1 MKVAVLVMGMPRCI
15 HEGAWWFHNKCSPY
29 GDHYDMD
36 FYVHSWDDNSP
47 ELRQRIQNEWKTNN
61 VQIDNFDDYYEDWWE
76 PIERYNSIDAKT
88 KFVEDHVLGWFK
100 HGPHVGQFLS
110 TGLATDLLLS
120 SGIEYDYVIRTRFD
134 TILCPIDKNKWMTL
148 FIAIRAP
155 RLTRPGPHEHAIFVP
170 WLNFKC
176 GLPYLGDLIS
186 VSTFKSWKNYA
197 GKLNGQL
204 KKLLTKDKLKLSCL
218 NGVPDHITHVTWPFL
233 GINSGTHFYPILG
246 SMPVDFRVSLWRADG
261 YNKTVEESHF
271 EEIKNH
277 YANDMIARQS

>member
-1 MKVAVLVMGMPRCI
+1 MKVAVLVMGMPRCL
-15 HEGAWWFHNKCSPY
+15 HEGAWWFHNKCSPH
-29 GDHYDMD
+29 GDHYEMD
-36 FYVHSWDDNSP
+36 FYIHSWDDNSP

-76 PIERYNSIDAKT
+76 PIERYNSIDART

-110 TGLATDLLLS
+110 TGLATDLLFS

-148 FIAIRAP
+148 FIAIRNE
-155 RLTRPGPHEHAIFVP
+155 TRTEHAIFVP

-218 NGVPDHITHVTWPFL
+218 NGVPNHITHVTWPFL
-233 GINSGTHFYPILG
+233 GINSSTHFYPILG
-246 SMPVDFRVSLWRADG
+246 AMPVDFRVSLWRADG

-277 YANDMIARQS
+277 YASDMIARAKGEI

>member
-1 MKVAVLVMGMPRCI
+1 MKVAVLVMGMPRCL
-15 HEGAWWFHNKCSPY
+15 HEGAWWFHNKCSPH
-29 GDHYDMD
+29 GDHYEMD
-36 FYVHSWDDNSP
+36 FYIHSWDDNSP

-76 PIERYNSIDAKT
+76 PIERYNSIDART

-148 FIAIRAP
+148 FIAIRNE
-155 RLTRPGPHEHAIFVP
+155 TRTEHAIFVP

>member
-76 PIERYNSIDAKT
+76 PIERYNSIDART

>member
-176 GLPYLGDLIS
+176 GLPYLGDLMS
-186 VSTFKSWKNYA
+186 VSTFESWKNYA
-197 GKLNGQL
+197 GKLNEQL
-204 KKLLTKDKLKLSCL
+204 KNLITRDKLKLSCL

>member
-1 MKVAVLVMGMPRCI
+1 MKVAVLVMGMPRCL
-15 HEGAWWFHNKCSPY
+15 HEGAWWFHNKCSPH
-29 GDHYDMD
+29 GDHYEMD
-36 FYVHSWDDNSP
+36 FYIHSWDDNSP

-76 PIERYNSIDAKT
+76 PIERYNSIDART

-148 FIAIRAP
+148 FIAIRNE
-155 RLTRPGPHEHAIFVP
+155 TRTEHAIFVP

-218 NGVPDHITHVTWPFL
+218 NGVPNHITHVTWPFL